1 MCRLC
6 LEAAVYGSGQ
16 AADRAPLLR
25 GRPRSD
31 APTGHERPD
40 LDGTSSGNGRTPIR
54 HDEMADGLS
63 PVPGARIEKS
73 KSGIGSRGHE
83 LQSETSNQHSGSAGA
98 APSVAATAQLRR
110 SDLTICKELSCRLQ
124 LSDFS
129 HSLHKGEGSTPSLP
143 QLHAA

>member
-63 PVPGARIEKS
+63 PVPGERIEKS

-83 LQSETSNQHSGSAGA
+83 LHSETSSQHPGSAA
-98 APSVAATAQLRR
+98 TAPSVAAIAQLRR
-110 SDLTICKELSCRLQ
+110 TRLTTRKELSCPPPPA
-124 LSDFS
+124 DFS
-129 HSLHKGEGSTPSLP
+129 HSLTAYRIVSRRRPS
-143 QLHAA
+143 